1 MGGLPCAKTII
12 DQRAA
17 VIRAMDCMSTTILL
31 AAPNGSY
38 PSEQMEDE
46 FVKAASH
53 LAEVATKI
61 EKAVR
66 SGEV

>member
-17 VIRAMDCMSTTILL
+17 VVRAMDCMSNTILL
-31 AAPNGSY
+31 GAPNGSY
-38 PSEQMEDE
+38 PTDAMEDE

-53 LAEVATKI
+53 LAEVATRI

-66 SGEV
+66 TGEV